1 MPPPTPEPRRDAI
14 TTLLQQWRQ
23 GDKAAMD
30 DILPIVYD
38 ELRRLAR
45 ARLKSDPAR
54 TLQATALVHEV
65 YVRLVDRACTT
76 IHDRTH
82 FFALA
87 ARVMRQVLADH
98 ARRRVAG
105 KRGGGVTV
113 VGIDDATPV
122 AKTRGID
129 VVALDE
135 ALAQLNSF
143 DERLCRIV
151 ELKFFAGL
159 TIDET
164 AQALDMSRSRSERR
178 VVTVADADVDVAV
191 HRRERPAPLLA

>member
-1 MPPPTPEPRRDAI
+1 MSEPRRDAI
-14 TTLLQQWRQ
+14 TSLLQRWRH

-45 ARLKSDPAR
+45 NRLKNDPAQS
-54 TLQATALVHEV
+54 LQATALVHEV
-65 YVRLVDRACTT
+65 YLRLVDRACTT

-98 ARRRVAG
+98 ARRRIAG
-105 KRGGGVTV
+105 KRGGGVTI

-122 AKTRGID
+122 AKTRAID

-164 AQALDMSRSRSERR
+164 AQALEMSTATVEREW
-178 VVTVADADVDVAV
+178 TVAKAWL
-191 HRRERPAPLLA
+191 HERLSSPAR

>member
-1 MPPPTPEPRRDAI
+1 
-14 TTLLQQWRQ
+14 
-23 GDKAAMD
+23 MD

-45 ARLKSDPAR
+45 ARLKADPAQS
-54 TLQATALVHEV
+54 LQPTALVHEV
-65 YVRLVDRACTT
+65 YLRLVDRACTT

-87 ARVMRQVLADH
+87 ARVMRQILADH
-98 ARRRVAG
+98 ARRRIAT

-113 VGIDDATPV
+113 VGLDDAPPT
-122 AKTRGID
+122 TRTSDID

-135 ALAQLNSF
+135 ALDQLNSF

-151 ELKFFAGL
+151 ELRFFAGL
-159 TIDET
+159 TIDEAAEALKVST
-164 AQALDMSRSRSERR
+164 ATVERDWTIAKAWLR
-178 VVTVADADVDVAV
+178 QRLSSPS
-191 HRRERPAPLLA
+191 H

>member
-1 MPPPTPEPRRDAI
+1 MPEPRRDAI
-14 TTLLQQWRQ
+14 TSLLQRWRQ
-23 GDKAAMD
+23 GDKAAID
-30 DILPIVYD
+30 YILPIVYD

-45 ARLKSDPAR
+45 ARLRADPAQS
-54 TLQATALVHEV
+54 LQATALVHEV
-65 YVRLVDRACTT
+65 YLRLVDRACTT

-98 ARRRVAG
+98 GRRRMAG
-105 KRGGGVTV
+105 KRGAGVTV
-113 VGIDDATPV
+113 VSIDDATPV
-122 AKTRGID
+122 AKTREID

-164 AQALDMSRSRSERR
+164 AEALEMSTATVERDWAIAKAWLHQR
-178 VVTVADADVDVAV
+178 
-191 HRRERPAPLLA
+191 LSS

>member
-1 MPPPTPEPRRDAI
+1 MSEPRRDAI
-14 TTLLQQWRQ
+14 TSLLQRWRQ

-45 ARLKSDPAR
+45 GRLKTDPSQS
-54 TLQATALVHEV
+54 LQATALVHEV
-65 YVRLVDRACTT
+65 YLRLVDRACTT

-98 ARRRVAG
+98 ARRRIAG
-105 KRGGGVTV
+105 KRGGGVTII
-113 VGIDDATPV
+113 GIDDAMPV
-122 AKTRGID
+122 AKMRGID
-129 VVALDE
+129 VLALDE
-135 ALAQLNSF
+135 ALSQLNSF
-143 DERLCRIV
+143 DTRLCRIV

-164 AQALDMSRSRSERR
+164 AQALDLSTATVEREWTIAKAWLHQR
-178 VVTVADADVDVAV
+178 LSSPS
-191 HRRERPAPLLA
+191 H

>member
-1 MPPPTPEPRRDAI
+1 MSEPRRDAI
-14 TTLLQQWRQ
+14 TSLLQRWRH

-30 DILPIVYD
+30 DILPIVYE

-45 ARLKSDPAR
+45 ARLKADPAQS
-54 TLQATALVHEV
+54 LQATALVHEV
-65 YVRLVDRACTT
+65 YLRLVDRACTR
-76 IHDRTH
+76 ILDRTH

-87 ARVMRQVLADH
+87 ARVMRQVIADH
-98 ARRRVAG
+98 ARRRMAG
-105 KRGGGVTV
+105 KRGGGVTII
-113 VGIDDATPV
+113 GIDDAMPV
-122 AKTRGID
+122 ANTRGID

-164 AQALDMSRSRSERR
+164 AQALDLSTATVEREW
-178 VVTVADADVDVAV
+178 TVAKAWL
-191 HRRERPAPLLA
+191 HQRLSSPH

>member
-1 MPPPTPEPRRDAI
+1 MPEPRRDAI
-14 TTLLQQWRQ
+14 TSLLQRWRQ

-45 ARLKSDPAR
+45 ARLRADPAQS
-54 TLQATALVHEV
+54 LQPTALVHEV
-65 YVRLVDRACTT
+65 YLRLVDRACTT

-87 ARVMRQVLADH
+87 ARVMRQILADH
-98 ARRRVAG
+98 GRRHIAG

-113 VGIDDATPV
+113 VGIEEAIPV
-122 AKTRGID
+122 ATTRGID
-129 VVALDE
+129 IVALDE
-135 ALAQLNSF
+135 ALDHLNSF

-164 AQALDMSRSRSERR
+164 AEALKMSTATVERDWVIAKAWLHQR
-178 VVTVADADVDVAV
+178 LSS
-191 HRRERPAPLLA
+191 PAR

>member
-1 MPPPTPEPRRDAI
+1 MPEPRRDTI
-14 TTLLQQWRQ
+14 TSLLQRWRH

-45 ARLKSDPAR
+45 ARLKSDPAQS
-54 TLQATALVHEV
+54 LQATALVHEV
-65 YVRLVDRACTT
+65 YLRLVDRASTT

-82 FFALA
+82 FFALS
-87 ARVMRQVLADH
+87 ARVMRQVMADH
-98 ARRRVAG
+98 ARRRIAG
-105 KRGGGVTV
+105 KRGGGVTI
-113 VGIDDATPV
+113 VGIDDAMPV
-122 AKTRGID
+122 AKAKGID

-135 ALAQLNSF
+135 ALEQLNAF

-164 AQALDMSRSRSERR
+164 ARALDLSAATVEREWTIAKAWLHQR
-178 VVTVADADVDVAV
+178 LSSSS
-191 HRRERPAPLLA
+191 H

>member
-1 MPPPTPEPRRDAI
+1 MSEPRRDSI
-14 TTLLQQWRQ
+14 TLLLQRWRQ

-30 DILPIVYD
+30 DILPVVYD

-45 ARLKSDPAR
+45 ARLKTDPAQS
-54 TLQATALVHEV
+54 LQATALVHEV
-65 YVRLVDRACTT
+65 YLRLVDRACTT

-87 ARVMRQVLADH
+87 ARMMRQVLADH
-98 ARRRVAG
+98 ARRRIAAR
-105 KRGGGVTV
+105 RGGGVTII
-113 VGIDDATPV
+113 GIDDAMPV
-122 AKTRGID
+122 AKMRGIE

-135 ALAQLNSF
+135 ALVQLDSF
-143 DERLCRIV
+143 DARLCRIV

-164 AQALDMSRSRSERR
+164 AQALDLSTATVEREWTIAKAWLHQR
-178 VVTVADADVDVAV
+178 LSSPS
-191 HRRERPAPLLA
+191 H

>member
-1 MPPPTPEPRRDAI
+1 MSEPRRDAI
-14 TTLLQQWRQ
+14 TSFLQRWRQ
-23 GDKAAMD
+23 GDKGAMD
-30 DILPIVYD
+30 DILPVVYD

-45 ARLKSDPAR
+45 ARLKADPAQS
-54 TLQATALVHEV
+54 LQATALVHEV
-65 YVRLVDRACTT
+65 YLRLVDRTCTT

-87 ARVMRQVLADH
+87 ARVMRQVLADRG
-98 ARRRVAG
+98 RRRIAR

-113 VGIDDATPV
+113 VGIDEATTP
-122 AKTRGID
+122 AATTRGID
-129 VVALDE
+129 IVALDE
-135 ALAQLNSF
+135 ALDHLNSF

-164 AQALDMSRSRSERR
+164 AEALTMSAATVERDWAIAKAWLHQR
-178 VVTVADADVDVAV
+178 LSS
-191 HRRERPAPLLA
+191 PAR